1 MILER
6 ATSDDV
12 PAILALA
19 NWAAVNTPANFA
31 TEPESL
37 ADWAASFAQS
47 HEQYPW
53 LVARDGERLLG
64 FAKASMHRA
73 RGAYRWTA
81 EVSVYVH
88 PDAHRRGIGRALYDA
103 LIPCLRA
110 QGYVTLLAGITPPN
124 PASERLHEAVGF
136 VRCGTYHR
144 AGWKFDRWHDVG
156 YWDMHLQPVFH
167 SPEPIRPVGNVWPT
181 LHRLRTEREG
191 VSVRRADLES
201 DEATALIR
209 ALNHELSEMYNDP
222 TANHF
227 HLDPAQVTGARGAYV
242 IAYLEA
248 EGGSEPVGCGAVRAY
263 DDGTAE
269 LKRMFVV
276 PRWRGLGISSRILH
290 TLEEHAAGLGVK
302 RLLLETGTRQTEA
315 LALYERAGY
324 ARIPLFGDYVHSPLT
339 SICMGKTI

>member
-31 TEPESL
+31 TEPEPL

-47 HEQYPW
+47 HEKYPW
-53 LVARDGERLLG
+53 IVARDENRLLG

-81 EVSVYVH
+81 EVSVYVD
-88 PDAHRRGIGRALYDA
+88 PDAHRRGIGRALYGA

-124 PASERLHEAVGF
+124 PASERLHESMGF

-156 YWDMHLQPVFH
+156 YWDMHLQPVYH
-167 SPEPIRPVGNVWPT
+167 PPEPIRPVADVWPK
-181 LHRLRTEREG
+181 LQRLRVERTG
-191 VSVRRADLES
+191 LSVRRADLTS
-201 DEATALIR
+201 DEAATLIR
-209 ALNHELSEMYNDP
+209 ALNHELASMYSEP
-222 TANHF
+222 GANHF

-242 IAYLEA
+242 IAYVED
-248 EGGSEPVGCGAVRAY
+248 EPAGCGAVRAF

-276 PRWRGLGISSRILH
+276 PRWRALGISRHILH
-290 TLEEHAAGLGVK
+290 TLEEHAAGIGVK
-302 RLLLETGTRQTEA
+302 RMLLETGTRQKEA
-315 LALYERAGY
+315 LSLYERAGY
-324 ARIPLFGDYVHSPLT
+324 SRIPLFGEYIHSPLT
-339 SICMGKTI
+339 SVCMAKTL